1 LGYYMKNAPAADIDK
16 VMLGTLA
23 LGSAPIAA

>member
-1 LGYYMKNAPAADIDK
+1 MKNAPAADIDK